1 MNITKLIEL
10 LTDMSNEGIREINI
24 VDANNNKLIPIEWV
38 DGNEGTIGITNT

>member
-24 VDANNNKLIPIEWV
+24 VDANNNKLTSIEWV
-38 DGNEGTIGITNT
+38 DGNEGLIGITNT